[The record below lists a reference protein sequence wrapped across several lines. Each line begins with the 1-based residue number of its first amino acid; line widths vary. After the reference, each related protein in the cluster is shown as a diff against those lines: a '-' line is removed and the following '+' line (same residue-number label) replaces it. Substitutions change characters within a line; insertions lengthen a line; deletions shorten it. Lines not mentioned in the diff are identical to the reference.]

1 MNLFVKQKCF
11 INLHKIDLL
20 DRKLIKKI
28 SNDFSKTIIYNQMQ
42 HFILHYFLLIVIE
55 KEIFALPPI
64 LHLWPKEKAQGYEAA
79 LELLKERN

>member
-11 INLHKIDLL
+11 INLYEIDLL
-20 DRKLIKKI
+20 DRQFIK
-28 SNDFSKTIIYNQMQ
+28 
-42 HFILHYFLLIVIE
+42 FILITFRKRKYIIKSNILYCIYFLLIVIE